1 MSYYYNRLALI
12 ELIQILH
19 DASLVVGI
27 KRVGCFVKE
36 NVVWILIDSSCYKNA
51 LLLPLAQSY
60 AITPNLGI
68 KLQWQSHHVILNASY
83 LGSFQ
88 QTFLVYVAII
98 NSNVS
103 SDTFREDDTILH
115 NNTMMLSITVGKEEA
130 GAVL

>member
-51 LLLPLAQSY
+51 LLLPLLNPTPSRPILVLNFSGK
-60 AITPNLGI
+60 AIT
-68 KLQWQSHHVILNASY
+68 
-83 LGSFQ
+83 
-88 QTFLVYVAII
+88 
-98 NSNVS
+98 
-103 SDTFREDDTILH
+103 
-115 NNTMMLSITVGKEEA
+115 
-130 GAVL
+130 